1 MYTCFF
7 FRKKDPKCI
16 VALDL
21 MDWKLDVA
29 KKCGANIV
37 LNPSKCNLIEEIMK
51 LTDDL
56 GCDVY
61 IEASGAG
68 PSVRYNACRAVI
80 RSERSIKSGGG
91 EVKDKRKESIFT
103 LYSLARQGLNVISRM
118 GRFVEYSVFGRE
130 VTCDWSIISKYSLS
144 NLGKKNYFFP
154 KVIQRSLQLRGGIL
168 DLTCGQKLFQ

>member
-1 MYTCFF
+1 
-7 FRKKDPKCI
+7 
-16 VALDL
+16 

-29 KKCGANIV
+29 KKCGADIV

-68 PSVRYNACRAVI
+68 PSVRYNACRVLI
-80 RSERSIKSGGG
+80 RSERYIKSGGE
-91 EVKDKRKESIFT
+91 EVQDKRKKIFS
-103 LYSLARQGLNVISRM
+103 LYSLTRQGLNVISRM

-130 VTCDWSIISKYSLS
+130 VTCDWSIISKYSFILCKEHYRR
-144 NLGKKNYFFP
+144 LEKFYFFRWYQGAYNQGWTSWTLHVA
-154 KVIQRSLQLRGGIL
+154 KSYFN
-168 DLTCGQKLFQ
+168 DC

>member
-1 MYTCFF
+1 
-7 FRKKDPKCI
+7 
-16 VALDL
+16 

-29 KKCGANIV
+29 KKCGADIV

-68 PSVRYNACRAVI
+68 PSVRYNACRVLI
-80 RSERSIKSGGG
+80 RSERYIKSGGE
-91 EVKDKRKESIFT
+91 EVQDKRKKIFS
-103 LYSLARQGLNVISRM
+103 LYSLTRQGLNVISRM

-130 VTCDWSIISKYSLS
+130 VTCDWSIISKYSFILCKEHYRR
-144 NLGKKNYFFP
+144 LEKLYFF
-154 KVIQRSLQLRGGIL
+154 R
-168 DLTCGQKLFQ
+168 